1 MLVVSHIPGTFARSV
16 ARLHSDGRA
25 GFLAGGLTGTRSA
38 NPIKNPSVLR
48 SVCLKTGRVR
58 RKEGGAVYAP
68 PGETRLFNGDVGGA
82 AVYASGTDAFPPQND
97 KKKTK
102 QAVAS
107 VI

>member
-68 PGETRLFNGDVGGA
+68 PVKRGSLLAMWAGPRCLPAALTCFLFGMI
-82 AVYASGTDAFPPQND
+82 
-97 KKKTK
+97 KK